1 MGKVM
6 QTAAVFGAGMLALN
20 YMQKNN
26 MISNKQM
33 KKWQKQIMKRF

>member
-1 MGKVM
+1 MGKTFNTLLMV
-6 QTAAVFGAGMLALN
+6 GAGVAVYN

-33 KKWQKQIMKRF
+33 KKLQKRVMKAL

>member
-1 MGKVM
+1 MGK
-6 QTAAVFGAGMLALN
+6 TLNTLIVFGAGMAAFN

-33 KKWQKQIMKRF
+33 KKIQRRVMKAF